1 LILLKLEKK
10 ALLIILLLIAS
21 CALLSPAFCSEK
33 AIDTA
38 RSLEKRGVN
47 PLLVTGLISM
57 LPIFE
62 LRGGI
67 PIGIALLKQ
76 HPALVYMVSVV
87 FNVIPI
93 FPILLFLNPL
103 RRLLEKLP
111 IFYGFFRFLSR
122 RAEKNRALV
131 ERYEEIGLMF
141 FVAIPLPVTGAWTGS
156 LVAVLMGLK
165 IGKSF
170 LFILGGVLIA
180 GIIVTFLTLLETLG
194 IIIAAALLSIFALV
208 YILKLL
214 QAKRRG

>member
-1 LILLKLEKK
+1 MILLKLKKK

-21 CALLSPAFCSEK
+21 WALLSPAFCSEK
-33 AIDTA
+33 AFDTA

-76 HPALVYMVSVV
+76 HPALVYLVAVV

-103 RRLLEKLP
+103 RKLLEKLP
-111 IFYGFFRFLSR
+111 IFCGFFRFLSR

-194 IIIAAALLSIFALV
+194 IILAAALLSIFALL

-214 QAKRRG
+214 QAKRRV

>member
-1 LILLKLEKK
+1 LILLKLKKK
-10 ALLIILLLIAS
+10 ALLIILSLIAS
-21 CALLSPAFCSEK
+21 WTLLSPAFCSEK
-33 AIDTA
+33 AADTA
-38 RSLEKRGVN
+38 RSLEERGVN

-76 HPALVYMVSVV
+76 HPALVYLVAVV

-93 FPILLFLNPL
+93 LPILLFLNPL

-111 IFYGFFRFLSR
+111 VFNSFFRFLSR

-131 ERYEEIGLMF
+131 ERYEELGLMF

-180 GIIVTFLTLLETLG
+180 GIIVTLLTLLETLG
-194 IIIAAALLSIFALV
+194 ILLAAALLSIFALV

-214 QAKRRG
+214 QARRKG